1 MSSILDALKALW
13 ILFQEVGELLLTT
26 VKWALR
32 FLETDILFFQWLAY
46 LFIAVTTWLVLR
58 TIYRWWVSRR

>member
-46 LFIAVTTWLVLR
+46 LFLAVATWLVLR